1 MFDIIIISILIVLI
15 IHYTIDI
22 FTKVE
27 PSVADPRLHK
37 YKSIIENQYSNATN
51 TTEGCFAKNA
61 VDTNAVEEDLEQ
73 YVKSLTNI

>member
-1 MFDIIIISILIVLI
+1 MFNIVIISILIVLI

-27 PSVADPRLHK
+27 PPAADPRLHK
-37 YKSIIENQYSNATN
+37 YKSIIENQYSNTN
-51 TTEGCFAKNA
+51 NT
-61 VDTNAVEEDLEQ
+61 VEDINVVEDLEQ

>member
-1 MFDIIIISILIVLI
+1 MFNIIIISILIVLI

-27 PSVADPRLHK
+27 PPIEDPRLHK
-37 YKSIIENQYSNATN
+37 YKSIIENQYSNANSLSN
-51 TTEGCFAKNA
+51 TIAINA
-61 VDTNAVEEDLEQ
+61 IENDLEQ